1 MTELPDRLLRD
12 ALHETASTMPSP
24 MCVDADRLA
33 LWADGTMTGTDRAA
47 IEAHAAGCARCL
59 ALLAAMTRIEPAP
72 IATAWW
78 RRARF
83 AWVWPLATATAG
95 LVIVAGLA
103 VIERRTPVPA
113 AVAPSDAAAQR
124 ALPATVQAAPPAAS
138 QREAAGV
145 PAQPAQPAAP
155 ASAPA
160 PRRLERSANAAAT
173 PSTQSE
179 MRRKPEAVAPVA
191 ASPAPPTAAEAAK
204 DTAPPP
210 APAMAPAPMSAPA
223 APALAARDEMARP
236 AGAGAFAAQPA
247 MKEAASVPVVIPSP
261 DRASQWRI
269 VGGAVEHTADG
280 GVTWQSQPI
289 GIATPVRA
297 GAAPAARVCW
307 LAGMAGL
314 VLRTTDGATWIR
326 IAFPEPADL
335 VAIQAADA
343 SHATVITATGQ
354 RFSTSDGG
362 ATWIRQ

>member
-12 ALHETASTMPSP
+12 ALHDAASPMLSP

-33 LWADGTMTGTDRAA
+33 IWADGTMTGTDRAA
-47 IEAHAAGCARCL
+47 LEAHAAGCARCL
-59 ALLAAMTRIEPAP
+59 ALLAAMTRIEPAR
-72 IATAWW
+72 IEMAWW

-83 AWVWPLATATAG
+83 AWVLPLATATAA

-113 AVAPSDAAAQR
+113 AVGPSDAAARR
-124 ALPATVQAAPPAAS
+124 AVPTTVQAAPPADS
-138 QREAAGV
+138 PPEAAGV
-145 PAQPAQPAAP
+145 PAQPAQAA
-155 ASAPA
+155 APA

-173 PSTQSE
+173 SSTQSE
-179 MRRKPEAVAPVA
+179 MRLKPEAVAPAA

-210 APAMAPAPMSAPA
+210 APAMAPAPMPAPA
-223 APALAARDEMARP
+223 APASALRDETARP
-236 AGAGAFAAQPA
+236 AGAGAFAAQSV
-247 MKEAASVPVVIPSP
+247 MKEAASLPVVIPSP
-261 DRASQWRI
+261 DRDSQWRI

-280 GVTWQSQPI
+280 GVTWQPQPI

-307 LAGMAGL
+307 LAGMAGV

-343 SHATVITATGQ
+343 SHARVVTATGL

-362 ATWIRQ
+362 TTWTRQ